1 MSEAMFPTVYAIA
14 MDYLPI
20 QASAVPCERVFSSS
34 SETYTKKC
42 NCISPVLMEALQM
55 VKFSV
60 KKERLNFTRGWAA
73 SQWAMESEMV
83 SDNGSDELLAPVSS
97 GTTGDSHAYDA
108 VLKAIAEHECDDI
121 DDQVDIYDT

>member
-34 SETYTKKC
+34 SETYTKKR

-60 KKERLNFTRGWAA
+60 KKERLNFTRGWAV
-73 SQWAMESEMV
+73 SRWAMESEMV

-108 VLKAIAEHECDDI
+108 VLKAIAEHECDDVN
-121 DDQVDIYDT
+121 DQVTIYDT